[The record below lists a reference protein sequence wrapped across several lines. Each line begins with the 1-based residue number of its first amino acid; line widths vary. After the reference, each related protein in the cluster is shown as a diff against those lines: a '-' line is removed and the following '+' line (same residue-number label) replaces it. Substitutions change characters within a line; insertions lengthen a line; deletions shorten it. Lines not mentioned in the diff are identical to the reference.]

1 MLAKCK
7 VKLYPDGS
15 KQIYLYTDVVMVGE
29 EIRAHEGVKFT
40 DKEPEQIEDD
50 KEHSKNMNVYRT
62 RNKIKDYCL
71 SNDFNMFWTLTF
83 ESDRDDDT
91 RCFQRL
97 GGWLKYMREKYGCFD
112 YIFIPE
118 RHKDGCIHF
127 HGVTGGF
134 GGILEDSGKKERKS
148 KAVVYNCSNWRYG
161 FSTVTM
167 IQDKQKTA
175 SYITKYI
182 TKNLGEGIV
191 EKGKKKYWS
200 SRGLREPAV
209 EYYEHNPF
217 TVGEPDWKNERVS
230 IYKLAK

>member
-1 MLAKCK
+1 VLAKY
-7 VKLYPDGS
+7 KLKTYPDGS
-15 KQIYLYTDVVMVGE
+15 KILYSYTDIVLVGE
-29 EIRAHEGVKFT
+29 DVPSSSPDSSPT
-40 DKEPEQIEDD
+40 DSTRSDEDKD
-50 KEHSKNMNVYRT
+50 HSKKMNVYRT
-62 RNKIKDYCL
+62 RNKVKDYCL
-71 SNDFNMFWTLTF
+71 SNDFDMFWTITF
-83 ESDRDDDT
+83 ELDRADDA

-97 GGWLKYMREKYGCFD
+97 ADWLKYMKKKYGAFD

-134 GGILEDSGKKERKS
+134 LGVLEDSGKKERKTQG
-148 KAVVYNCSNWRYG
+148 VIYNCLNWRYG

-182 TKNLGEGIV
+182 TKNIGDGVV

-200 SRGLREPAV
+200 SRGLREPAI
-209 EYYEHNPF
+209 EYFERIPVV
-217 TVGEPDWKNERVS
+217 VGKPDWENEHVA
-230 IYKLAK
+230 IYKI